1 MRTSGTI
8 YQNELSTKPLTYFV
22 KETPIKEWTIL
33 ECTFDQSLT
42 QPLIFHYNESKDT
55 VLVKSPYR
63 LCFCSPTLY
72 NKYYL
77 NIRGIGDS
85 KLLVIPWLKFG
96 ETNNG
101 IAIPQ
106 LIEDIIARIPANI
119 VFETA

>member
-8 YQNELSTKPLTYFV
+8 YQNELSTLPLTYSV
-22 KETPIKEWTIL
+22 KETSMKEWIII
-33 ECTFDQSLT
+33 ECTFDNQT
-42 QPLIFHYNESKDT
+42 LIFHYNESKDT

-77 NIRGIGDS
+77 NIRGIGES

-96 ETNNG
+96 DTNDG

-106 LIEDIIARIPANI
+106 LIEDIITRIPVNI